1 MARVL
6 LLGTDEEES
15 VARAAA
21 EIVRL
26 GHELVLQ
33 RDDEVDAVVGIGS
46 DEAFREAAGLAEE
59 RGLAHPWSAEA
70 AVRGTDVGA
79 TRRALAEHDVK
90 QPAFREC
97 TSADQ
102 ARTSVWELG
111 LPVIV
116 RTLGDAIRESANDS
130 RAVAEIAQRAIDGSY
145 RAACVVEEKVGGGCS
160 RAPRADVDEAVGL
173 PCLSKT
179 VTGGW
184 VVSARALAADA
195 EPEEAVRMVLGVLT
209 PHP

>member
-6 LLGTDEEES
+6 VLGAEGDEA

-26 GHELVLQ
+26 GHELV
-33 RDDEVDAVVGIGS
+33 VDADHDVDLVVGVGS
-46 DEAFREAAGLAEE
+46 DDAFREAARLAEE

-70 AVRGTDVGA
+70 AVRGTDIGA
-79 TRRALAEHDVK
+79 ARRALAEHDIK

-97 TSADQ
+97 ATPDE

-116 RTLGDAIRESANDS
+116 RTLGEDIRESANDS
-130 RAVAEIAQRAIDGSY
+130 RTVAEIAQRAIDGSY
-145 RAACVVEEKVGGGCS
+145 RAVCVVEEKVGGGCS
-160 RAPRADVDEAVGL
+160 REPRADVDGAIGL

-195 EPEEAVRMVLGVLT
+195 DPEEGVRTVLLSLSAR
-209 PHP
+209 P

>member
-6 LLGTDEEES
+6 VLGSEEE
-15 VARAAA
+15 AMGRAAA
-21 EIVRL
+21 EIARL
-26 GHELVLQ
+26 GHEPVLDQ
-33 RDDEVDAVVGIGS
+33 AGDVVAVVGVGS
-46 DEAFREAAGLAEE
+46 DDAFREAARVAEE

-90 QPAFREC
+90 QPAYREC
-97 TSADQ
+97 ATADE

-116 RTLGDAIRESANDS
+116 RTLGEAIRESANDS
-130 RAVAEIAQRAIDGSY
+130 RSVAEIAQRAIDASY
-145 RAACVVEEKVGGGCS
+145 RGACVVEEKVGGGCS
-160 RAPRADVDEAVGL
+160 RAPRADVDEAIGL
-173 PCLSKT
+173 ACLSKT

-195 EPEEAVRMVLGVLT
+195 EPEEAVRSVLGVLS
-209 PHP
+209 PRS

>member
-6 LLGTDEEES
+6 LLGTQEDEA

-26 GHELVLQ
+26 GHEPVLD
-33 RDDEVDAVVGIGS
+33 RAEDVDAVVGVGS
-46 DEAFREAAGLAEE
+46 DEVFRDAARIAEE

-79 TRRALAEHDVK
+79 ARRALAAHEIK

-97 TSADQ
+97 ATADE

-116 RTLGDAIRESANDS
+116 RTLGDSIRESANDS

-145 RAACVVEEKVGGGCS
+145 RPVCVVEEKVGGGCS
-160 RAPRADVDEAVGL
+160 RDPRADVDEAMGL

-184 VVSARALAADA
+184 VVYARALAADA
-195 EPEEAVRMVLGVLT
+195 EPEAAVRAVLEAVSARS
-209 PHP
+209 